1 MMKLLTSRELARAT
15 NLNIPGGE
23 IIAKALMQI
32 FRYNKINEIYN
43 SFYDEDPVIFINSIL
58 EHLDVKYEIPEKD
71 LENIP
76 ESGAFITVSNHPFG
90 GIEALMLLKI
100 LFTRRTDFKAM
111 ANFLLQKIDP
121 LKEFILPVNPFETK
135 KEVRSSFYGIKE
147 GLKYLKEGHGIAI
160 FPAGEVS
167 TYQTE
172 TNLIVD
178 REWQDSALKFI
189 KIAEVPVIPVYF
201 HGTNSR
207 WFHILGRVHPM
218 LRTAKLPSELL
229 NKKNKT
235 FRVRIGK
242 PISVKEQAEFK
253 DIARYGRYLR
263 ARTYSLGS
271 NLEAKRFYLNF
282 SQRRSKKVMPIVNA
296 VDPTLLKEE
305 FESIRKSHEL
315 FSYKNYSVIF
325 APTEHIPHI
334 FEEIGRLREITF
346 RAAGEGTNK
355 STDIDEYDFYYH
367 HLVVWDREEGR
378 IVGAYRI
385 GKGKE
390 IFSLYGLNGFYISTL
405 FKINKG
411 FAPYLGDSLE
421 LGRSF
426 IVEDYQRKPMS
437 LFLLWKGLLTVLLQN
452 TDYRYLIGPVSI
464 SNDFSRFSKSL
475 IVEFIKTHYYDSE
488 LARYIKPKK
497 KFTVKYDKKVDSEI
511 IIDNAEADISKV
523 EKVVS
528 DIESGYKIPVLLK
541 KYLEVKARI
550 IGFNVDPDF
559 NNCLDGLIMLDV
571 YNVPPEFIK
580 VFSKDMQ
587 DGVVK
592 GRFSDITEKTE

>member
-15 NLNIPGGE
+15 NLNIPGGD

-43 SFYDEDPVIFINSIL
+43 SAYDEDPVAFINSIL
-58 EHLDVKYEIPEKD
+58 EHLDVKYELSAKE

-90 GIEALMLLKI
+90 GIEALMLLKV
-100 LFTRRTDFKAM
+100 LFTRRSDFKAM

-121 LKEFILPVNPFETK
+121 LKDFILPVNPFETK
-135 KEVRSSFYGIKE
+135 KEVKSSFSGIKD
-147 GLKYLKEGHGIAI
+147 GLKYLREGHGIAI

-178 REWQDSALKFI
+178 REWQESALKFI
-189 KIAEVPVIPVYF
+189 KKAEVPVIPVYF

-218 LRTAKLPSELL
+218 LRTAKLASEML
-229 NKKNKT
+229 NKRNKT
-235 FRVRIGK
+235 FRLRIGK

-282 SQRRSKKVMPIVNA
+282 SQRRIKKVMPIA
-296 VDPTLLKEE
+296 KPLTPQILREE
-305 FESIRKSHEL
+305 FEAIRKNHEL
-315 FSYKNYSVIF
+315 FSYKNYSVLF
-325 APTEHIPHI
+325 TPTEHIPHI
-334 FEEIGRLREITF
+334 FEEIGRLREVTF

-355 STDIDEYDFYYH
+355 STDIDEFDFYYH
-367 HLVVWDREEGR
+367 HLIVWDMDENRV
-378 IVGAYRI
+378 VGAYRI

-390 IFSLYGLNGFYISTL
+390 IFSLYGMKGFYISTL
-405 FKINKG
+405 FRINKE

-426 IVEDYQRKPMS
+426 IVEDYQRKPMP

-475 IVEFIKTHYYDSE
+475 IVEFIKAHYYDSD
-488 LARYIKPKK
+488 LARFIKPRK
-497 KFTVKYDKKVDSEI
+497 KFIVKYDKKIDSEI
-511 IIDNAEADISKV
+511 IIDNAESDINKV

-528 DIESGYKIPVLLK
+528 DVESGYKIPVLLK

-571 YNVPPEFIK
+571 YNVPPEFLK
-580 VFSKDMQ
+580 AFSKDMLE
-587 DGVVK
+587 DIVK
-592 GRFSDITEKTE
+592 GRFGDLSGKTE